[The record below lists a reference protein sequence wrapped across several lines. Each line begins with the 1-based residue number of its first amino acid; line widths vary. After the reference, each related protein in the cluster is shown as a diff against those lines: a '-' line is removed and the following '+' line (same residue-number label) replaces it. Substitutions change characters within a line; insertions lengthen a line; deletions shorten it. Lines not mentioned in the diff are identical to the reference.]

1 MLNLSGWGYE
11 KNMQKIEYK
20 SRYLKHI
27 DNEIIF
33 CYINVGKE

>member
-1 MLNLSGWGYE
+1 MLNFSGEEYE
-11 KNMQKIEYK
+11 NNMQKIEYK

-33 CYINVGKE
+33 